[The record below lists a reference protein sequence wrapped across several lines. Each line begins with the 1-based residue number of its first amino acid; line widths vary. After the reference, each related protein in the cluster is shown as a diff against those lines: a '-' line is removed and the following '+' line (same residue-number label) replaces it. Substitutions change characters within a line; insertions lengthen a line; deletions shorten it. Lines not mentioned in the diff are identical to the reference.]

1 MNFRFERWVWLF
13 AISTTVACGGSSTTS
28 SPGDA
33 GSKAPVTDAAA
44 GSGGGTLD
52 DASSGGASGEAGAG
66 DSSAGAGGLGGQAGT
81 GGVAGAAGAGGVAG
95 AAGAGGTGGGAALA
109 CDNVLKAIVT
119 DIDATLTESD
129 TQWIL
134 QLGGGSEPVARA
146 GGSDLIN
153 GYADLGYYIVYLTA
167 RPEDTKVPALFGNE
181 TAREA
186 TDRWLTENDFPRPE
200 RSVLLLAPTTTFGQA
215 TEDYKTGALED
226 LQSQGYE
233 LFYAYGN
240 ADTDIGAYEAAGIDK
255 ANTFIV
261 GSLAG
266 TENTQPISGDD
277 FVSHAASQL
286 PTVPEVCDPAL

>member
-13 AISTTVACGGSSTTS
+13 AISSTVACGGSSTTS

-33 GSKAPVTDAAA
+33 GSKAPVADAAA

-52 DASSGGASGEAGAG
+52 DASSGGASG
-66 DSSAGAGGLGGQAGT
+66 AGAGGST
-81 GGVAGAAGAGGVAG
+81 AGAGGVAG
-95 AAGAGGTGGGAALA
+95 ASGAGGVAGSAGAGGTGGGVALA
-109 CDNVLKAIVT
+109 CDNVLTAIVT

-134 QLGGGSEPVARA
+134 QLGGGSEPKARA

-167 RPEDTKVPALFGNE
+167 RPEDTKVPALFGKE

-186 TDRWLTENDFPRPE
+186 TDRWLTEHDFPRPE

-215 TEDYKTGALED
+215 TEDYKTGALQD

-233 LFYAYGN
+233 LIYAYGN
-240 ADTDIGAYEAAGIDK
+240 ADTDIGAYEAVGIDK
-255 ANTFIV
+255 ANTYII

-266 TENTQPISGDD
+266 TESTQPISGDD
-277 FVSHAASQL
+277 FVSHAVSQL
-286 PTVPEVCDPAL
+286 PTVSEVCDPAL